1 MSIRTN
7 EIRTRPARKKS
18 VIWTHPRRVSR
29 LGWIQMT
36 LDLRLVDE
44 NEVSD
49 DLPVQ
54 VASFLS
60 LLIGQIQ
67 SLGKC

>member
-1 MSIRTN
+1 
-7 EIRTRPARKKS
+7 
-18 VIWTHPRRVSR
+18 
-29 LGWIQMT
+29 MT